1 MTRRL
6 NLLHCAGMMVA
17 LALISG
23 AVSPAP
29 ARAASKLKI
38 VTSTTDLAEFA
49 AEVGGDRVEVES
61 IARGY
66 QDPHFVEAKPS
77 FLLKLRRADL
87 LIAVGLQLEI
97 GWLPPL
103 ITQCGNPAVQVGAKG
118 YLDASQFAEIL
129 EIPTGV
135 VTRAMGN
142 VHPFGNPHYWLDP
155 ENGRRIAR
163 GIAMKLAEMQ
173 PEGAAYFEGRFQAFS
188 QRLDEAQK
196 AWDAEMKPF
205 RGHKVVTYH
214 RSWPNF
220 TKRFGLLSAGEIEPR
235 PGIPPSPRHTV
246 DLIQMMKRE
255 NVKVI
260 LVEPDFDLKTP
271 NSIARE
277 TGAQVV
283 VLLPSVGGEKEV
295 TDYFQLFD
303 YDIALLTR
311 AFKATQ

>member
-1 MTRRL
+1 MTRRSSSL
-6 NLLHCAGMMVA
+6 RVAGSAFA
-17 LALISG
+17 LALVLG
-23 AVSPAP
+23 VVAPVP

-66 QDPHFVEAKPS
+66 QDPHYVEAKPS
-77 FLLKLRRADL
+77 FVLKLHRADL

-97 GWLPPL
+97 GWLPRL

-135 VTRAMGN
+135 VTRAMGD

-163 GIAMKLAEMQ
+163 GIALKLAEMR
-173 PEGAAYFEGRFQAFS
+173 PEDSAYFEERFQGFS

-205 RGHKVVTYH
+205 RGRKVVTYH
-214 RSWPNF
+214 RSWPNL
-220 TKRFGLLSAGEIEPR
+220 TKRFGLEVVGEIEPR
-235 PGIPPSPRHTV
+235 PGIPPGPRHTV
-246 DLIQMMKRE
+246 EIIQMMKRD

-260 LVEPDFDLKTP
+260 LVEPYFDLKTP
-271 NSIARE
+271 NAVARE

-283 VLLPSVGGEKEV
+283 VLLPSVGGEKEA
-295 TDYFQLFD
+295 TDYFKLFD

-311 AFKATQ
+311 AFQATQ